1 MKKLILF
8 VAAMIVALPVS
19 AAPPKEDK
27 KDKKDKKE
35 EKKKEVTPP
44 MWTVQVEGG
53 SGDTAAME
61 VKTILAGMKGVRVEE
76 SVLKDGVVEAVIS
89 SGSRVNRTDV
99 SKALREGNKTLKLKE
114 FKMKRP
120 EKEGDKKA
128 GGEAEAKGTE
138 KKDPLK
144 KEPAK
149 SGLPAKEAE
158 PTKAGVPSV
167 EKVEKAVEKAVEAVK
182 PAVPGVKVP

>member
-1 MKKLILF
+1 
-8 VAAMIVALPVS
+8 
-19 AAPPKEDK
+19 
-27 KDKKDKKE
+27 
-35 EKKKEVTPP
+35 

-53 SGDTAAME
+53 TGDTAAME
-61 VKTILAGMKGVRVEE
+61 VKTILAGMKGVRVED
-76 SVLKDGVVEAVIS
+76 SVLKDGLVEAVIS

-99 SKALREGNKTLKLKE
+99 SKALREGNKAFKLKE

-158 PTKAGVPSV
+158 PAKSV
-167 EKVEKAVEKAVEAVK
+167 EKAAEKAVEKAADAVK
-182 PAVPGVKVP
+182 PAVPAVKAP

>member
-8 VAAMIVALPVS
+8 VAALIVALPVS

-27 KDKKDKKE
+27 KDKKEEKKD
-35 EKKKEVTPP
+35 EKKKEVPPP

-53 SGDTAAME
+53 AGDTAAME
-61 VKTILAGMKGVRVEE
+61 VKTILAGMKGVRVED
-76 SVLKDGVVEAVIS
+76 SVLKGGVVEAVIS

-99 SKALREGNKTLKLKE
+99 SKALREGNKALKLKE

-128 GGEAEAKGTE
+128 GGEAEA
-138 KKDPLK
+138 
-144 KEPAK
+144 
-149 SGLPAKEAE
+149 
-158 PTKAGVPSV
+158 
-167 EKVEKAVEKAVEAVK
+167 
-182 PAVPGVKVP
+182 